1 LPTVD
6 GGKVRNLKK
15 MKALSVAGML
25 VAGLVLAGCKSAPD
39 LTQDQALQLIQA
51 KYDSAP
57 ADSVSINLSKD
68 GMGQG
73 ITAGLWKL
81 TKVYPNKFWADY
93 TLTDD
98 GKKAVKVAGDV
109 IQWRPQSETDSS
121 YAIMVQTVA
130 TSHMKARDLQQVADE
145 TLPGVSSAKGA
156 DFTEGVDLTGV
167 PQSVQDLAH
176 NPGNKLSNKRHADFS
191 LENGA
196 WVLHGIV

>member
-1 LPTVD
+1 MSNR
-6 GGKVRNLKK
+6 RNLKN
-15 MKALSVAGML
+15 LVVTGLLGAGML
-25 VAGLVLAGCKSAPD
+25 VAGCKSAPE
-39 LTQDQALQLIQA
+39 LTQDQALSLIQA
-51 KYDSAP
+51 HYDSAP

-98 GKKAVKVAGDV
+98 GKKAVKVAGGGDA
-109 IQWRPQSETDSS
+109 IQWRPQSETDTS
-121 YAIMVQTVA
+121 YSITVQTVA
-130 TSHMKARDLQQVADE
+130 TSHLKARDLHQVADE

-156 DFTEGVDLTGV
+156 DFTEGVDLSGV

-191 LENGA
+191 VENGA

>member
-1 LPTVD
+1 MSNR
-6 GGKVRNLKK
+6 RNLKNLVV
-15 MKALSVAGML
+15 MGLLGAGML
-25 VAGLVLAGCKSAPD
+25 VAGCKSAPE

-51 KYDSAP
+51 KYDSTP
-57 ADSVSINLSKD
+57 ADGATINLSKD

-98 GKKAVKVAGDV
+98 GKKAVKVAGGGDV
-109 IQWRPQSETDSS
+109 IQWRPQSETDTS
-121 YAIMVQTVA
+121 YSIMVQTA
-130 TSHMKARDLQQVADE
+130 AANHLKARDLQPVADE
-145 TLPGVSSAKGA
+145 TLPGISAAKGA

-167 PQSVQDLAH
+167 PQGLQDLAH
-176 NPGNKLSNKRHADFS
+176 NPGNQLSTKRHADFA